1 MTIKVAINGYG
12 RIGRCILRAIFEAN
26 REKTFEIVA
35 INDTA
40 GIQSTAH
47 FTQFDSTHGRF
58 HADVAID
65 NHHLVVNGQRILV
78 LSEREPEHL
87 PWQAL
92 DVDILLECSGHF
104 TSKAQAMRHV
114 QSGAKKIL
122 ISAPG
127 EGPDRTIVYGINHQ
141 ALQANDIVVSNASC
155 TTNCLAPVAK
165 PLHEALGIEQ
175 GLVNT
180 IHAYTKDQLLLDGN
194 HKDFQRARAAAHS
207 IIPTKT
213 GAAKAIGLVLP
224 ALAGKLDGFALRVPV
239 LNVSTI
245 DLTFI
250 AARPT
255 TVAEVNQILSL
266 AADNHV
272 LFVND
277 LPLVSC
283 DYNHHPASAI
293 VDLQQTKVMDKLVKV
308 IAWYDNEW
316 GFANR
321 MLDTAYCMFNC

>member
-12 RIGRCILRAIFEAN
+12 RIGRCVLRAIFEAQ

-58 HADVAID
+58 NAKVSID
-65 NHHLVVNGQRILV
+65 NNHLVINDQRILV
-78 LSEREPEHL
+78 LSEREPERL
-87 PWQAL
+87 PWQSL
-92 DVDILLECSGHF
+92 QVDILLECTGRF
-104 TSKAQAMRHV
+104 TSKAEAMRHV
-114 QSGAKKIL
+114 KSGAKKVL

-127 EGPDRTIVYGINHQ
+127 EDPDATIVYGINHQ
-141 ALQANDIVVSNASC
+141 DLRANDIIVSNASC
-155 TTNCLAPVAK
+155 TTNCLAPLAK
-165 PLHEALGIEQ
+165 PLHEHLGIEQ

-180 IHAYTKDQLLLDGN
+180 VHAYTKDQLLLDGN

-224 ALAGKLDGFALRVPV
+224 ELAGKLDGFALRVPV
-239 LNVSTI
+239 LNVSTV
-245 DLTFI
+245 DLTFT
-250 AARPT
+250 ASRST
-255 TVAEVNQILSL
+255 TVEEVNQILSL
-266 AADNHV
+266 AADNQV
-272 LFVND
+272 LYVND

-283 DYNHHPASAI
+283 DFNHHPASAI
-293 VDLQQTKVMDKLVKV
+293 VDLKQTKVIDRLVKV

>member
-12 RIGRCILRAIFEAN
+12 RIGRCVLRAIFETQQ
-26 REKTFEIVA
+26 EKTFEIVA

-58 HADVAID
+58 NAKVSID
-65 NHHLVVNGQRILV
+65 NNHLVINDQRILV
-78 LSEREPEHL
+78 LSEREPERL
-87 PWQAL
+87 PWQSL
-92 DVDILLECSGHF
+92 QVDILLECTGRF
-104 TSKAQAMRHV
+104 TSKAEAMRHV
-114 QSGAKKIL
+114 KSGAKKVL
-122 ISAPG
+122 ISAPA
-127 EGPDRTIVYGINHQ
+127 EDPDATIVYGINHQ
-141 ALQANDIVVSNASC
+141 DLRANHIIISNASC
-155 TTNCLAPVAK
+155 TTNCLAPLAK
-165 PLHEALGIEQ
+165 PLHEHLGIEQ

-180 IHAYTKDQLLLDGN
+180 VHAYTKDQLLLDGN

-224 ALAGKLDGFALRVPV
+224 ELAGKLDGFALRVPV
-239 LNVSTI
+239 LNVSTV
-245 DLTFI
+245 DLTFT
-250 AARPT
+250 ASRST
-255 TVAEVNQILSL
+255 TVEEVNQILSL
-266 AADNHV
+266 AADNQV
-272 LFVND
+272 LYVND

-283 DYNHHPASAI
+283 DFNHHPASAI
-293 VDLQQTKVMDKLVKV
+293 VDLKQTKVIDRLVKV

>member
-12 RIGRCILRAIFEAN
+12 RIGRCVLRAIFEA
-26 REKTFEIVA
+26 KLDHTFQIVA

-58 HADVAID
+58 NADITID
-65 NHHLVVNGQRILV
+65 NQYLVINGQRILV
-78 LSEREPEHL
+78 VSEREPERL
-87 PWQAL
+87 PWKAL
-92 DVDILLECSGHF
+92 DVDILLECTGRF
-104 TSKAQAMRHV
+104 TSKAEALRHV
-114 QSGAKKIL
+114 NAGAKKVL

-127 EGPDRTIVYGINHQ
+127 EDPDATIVYGVNHQ
-141 ALQANDIVVSNASC
+141 NLRANDIIVSNASC
-155 TTNCLAPVAK
+155 TTNCLAPIVK
-165 PLHEALGIEQ
+165 PLHKKLGIEQ

-224 ALAGKLDGFALRVPV
+224 ELEGKLDGFALRVPV

-245 DLTFI
+245 DLTFT
-250 AARPT
+250 ASRPT
-255 TVAEVNQILSL
+255 TIAEVNQILTS

-272 LFVND
+272 LYVND

-283 DYNHHPASAI
+283 DFNHHPASAI
-293 VDLQQTKVMDKLVKV
+293 IDLKQTKVMDKLVKL

>member
-12 RIGRCILRAIFEAN
+12 RIGRCVLRAIFEAQ

-58 HADVAID
+58 NAKVSID
-65 NHHLVVNGQRILV
+65 NNHLVINGQRILV
-78 LSEREPEHL
+78 LSEREPERL
-87 PWQAL
+87 PWQSL
-92 DVDILLECSGHF
+92 QVDILLECTGRF
-104 TSKAQAMRHV
+104 TSKTEAMRHV
-114 QSGAKKIL
+114 KSGAKKVL

-127 EGPDRTIVYGINHQ
+127 EDPDATIVYGINHQ
-141 ALQANDIVVSNASC
+141 DLRANHIVISNASC
-155 TTNCLAPVAK
+155 TTNCLAPLAK
-165 PLHEALGIEQ
+165 PLHEHLGIEQ

-180 IHAYTKDQLLLDGN
+180 VHAYTKDQLLLDGN

-224 ALAGKLDGFALRVPV
+224 ELAGKLDGFALRVPV
-239 LNVSTI
+239 LNVSTV
-245 DLTFI
+245 DLTFT
-250 AARPT
+250 ASRST
-255 TVAEVNQILSL
+255 TVEEVNQILSL
-266 AADNHV
+266 AADNQV
-272 LFVND
+272 LYVND

-283 DYNHHPASAI
+283 DFNHHPASAI
-293 VDLQQTKVMDKLVKV
+293 VDLKQTKVIDRLVKV